1 MYFYDLESTFLRKG
15 FKRTDQ
21 RLLEVGIVQG
31 RKTYSS
37 LVDPVKGYPI
47 ISRLEELGQHPE
59 RTIRFW
65 TKLLAGKG
73 LLNTAVRRKPFEEQA
88 KYIDK
93 IRKNFLSPEEAVKG
107 MLAFGTGTWVAH
119 NGKSFDQKIMQGY
132 FDRLGLKPDITFKD
146 SLPEIRK
153 MKLQSHSLGYVYR
166 HLFGGTF
173 RQHHAEDDAVALQRI
188 CKHLKLF
195 QSTPLT
201 SLKGVGPKSDRVF
214 KGAGIASV
222 EELKAWIQDH
232 KRTDWKFKV
241 HHSCALANRMF
252 QRFKM

>member
-21 RLLEVGIVQG
+21 QLLEVGIVRG
-31 RKTYSS
+31 RKTYSR

-73 LLNTAVRRKPFEEQA
+73 LLNTAVKRKPYHEQA
-88 KYIDK
+88 ECIDK
-93 IRKNFLSPEEAVKG
+93 IRKDFLTPEQAVKG
-107 MLAFGTGTWVAH
+107 MIAFGTGTWVAH
-119 NGKSFDQKIMQGY
+119 NGKAFDQKIMQAH
-132 FDRLGLKPDITFKD
+132 FDKYKLQPDITFKD

-153 MKLQSHSLGYVYR
+153 MKLKSHSLGYVYR
-166 HLFGGTF
+166 HIFGGTF
-173 RQHHAEDDAVALQRI
+173 RQHHAADDARALQRI

-201 SLKGVGPKSDRVF
+201 TIKGVGPKSEKVF
-214 KGAGIASV
+214 KGAGIHSV
-222 EELKAWIQDH
+222 EDLKAWIIDH

-252 QRFKM
+252 QKFKL